1 MKPPNRDRDILTRI
15 ITTKAEEVI
24 AAELARPFAEVE
36 AAARA
41 AAAPRGFERAI
52 RQRGNAPSR
61 TASVTV
67 SRHGRSTGR

>member
-52 RQRGNAPSR
+52 RQRVAAGG
-61 TASVTV
+61 
-67 SRHGRSTGR
+67 GRPLPGARRLL